1 MVDQIVLKKNYMRT
15 LCVTHSI
22 YTHLLTFIT
31 NDSVNYK
38 SNKKNTL
45 VHQTMGGWTLGTD
58 TWNQVPQTFQHKQLL
73 ASVEKTGKPG
83 SSGWLS

>member
-22 YTHLLTFIT
+22 YAHLLTFIT

-45 VHQTMGGWTLGTD
+45 VHQTMGVGIKAT
-58 TWNQVPQTFQHKQLL
+58 
-73 ASVEKTGKPG
+73 
-83 SSGWLS
+83 